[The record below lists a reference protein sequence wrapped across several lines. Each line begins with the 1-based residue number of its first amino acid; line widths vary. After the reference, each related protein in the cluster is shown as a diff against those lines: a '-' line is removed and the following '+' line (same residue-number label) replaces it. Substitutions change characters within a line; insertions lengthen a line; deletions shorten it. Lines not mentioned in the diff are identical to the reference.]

1 VNPVESIAVIGIG
14 STIGIEQFDRL
25 SEDETKVQRFNP
37 LEKFLE
43 SRKMGDLCKIQNP
56 LNSFHIPD
64 IFNELPVMLVPIV
77 FEKDKDE
84 KLVLGV
90 DLLREF
96 AGIR

>member
-1 VNPVESIAVIGIG
+1 
-14 STIGIEQFDRL
+14 
-25 SEDETKVQRFNP
+25 
-37 LEKFLE
+37 
-43 SRKMGDLCKIQNP
+43 MGDLCKIQNP